1 MNKGAATYLNNSRPG
16 RSVRK
21 PVQARKPADKAGAKW
36 KSWMPL
42 AVPILMTLMVCV
54 TVNYRAYSELR
65 NEQVQFETLGQQVDA
80 VTTENLSLQEEI
92 HYLKNDPE
100 MIRREAQ
107 KFGFVPRGQKVPVSG
122 GK

>member
-1 MNKGAATYLNNSRPG
+1 
-16 RSVRK
+16 
-21 PVQARKPADKAGAKW
+21 VQARKPADTAGAKW
-36 KSWMPL
+36 KKWMPL
-42 AVPILMTLMVCV
+42 AVTILMTVMVCV

-65 NEQVQFETLGQQVDA
+65 SEQVQFETLGQQVDA